1 MRKSLITVGIVAASL
16 LMGCKGFGGS
26 DTEITPGE
34 VKVNQSHEMENPGTV
49 TDRTIEIKINPKSEP
64 VQAKPLSKFV
74 VNEGL
79 SEPIFDTALMSE
91 PLPAVEGDDSTKIKL
106 PGDKEMSIPK
116 GESVTINIKEN
127 IKESSKKVSD
137 KSSAESK
144 GSGIKTNGD
153 VKNFDSSAP
162 NAELKGVGNGDGG
175 NSGFK
180 GFQEAVKSGSSLLIW
195 LGAALIVAG
204 VVVGWGLK
212 EIRIGIAL
220 ALGGGVLIGTSV
232 LIDQFPWVFLA
243 IPVAVLGIGAY
254 LFIYMQQ
261 HGLTLKTIVTG
272 IEDTD
277 PEAAAKV
284 KASISEAAGANY
296 DKVKSVVS
304 KTKKKLGL

>member
-1 MRKSLITVGIVAASL
+1 MRKSLITVGIITAAL
-16 LMGCKGFGGS
+16 LTGCKGFGGS

-49 TDRTIEIKINPKSEP
+49 TDRTIEIKVNPKSAP

-91 PLPAVEGDDSTKIKL
+91 PLPPVDDDGTHLKINGNEL
-106 PGDKEMSIPK
+106 SVPK
-116 GESVTINIKEN
+116 GDSVTVTIKEN

-153 VKNFDSSAP
+153 VKNFNSSAP
-162 NAELKGVGNGDGG
+162 NARLKDAGSGDGG
-175 NSGFK
+175 TSTFE
-180 GFQEAVKSGSSLLIW
+180 GFQEVVKSGSSLLVW
-195 LGAALIVAG
+195 LGAFLVIAGG
-204 VVVGWGLK
+204 VVAFGLK
-212 EIRIGIAL
+212 EIRIGVAL
-220 ALGGGVLIGTSV
+220 AIGGGVLIGTSV
-232 LIDQFPWVFLA
+232 LIEQFPWVFLA
-243 IPVAVLGIGAY
+243 IPIAAIGIGAY
-254 LFIYMQQ
+254 LFIYMHN
-261 HGLTLKTIVTG
+261 HGLTLKTIITG
-272 IEDTD
+272 IEDSD

-284 KASISEAAGANY
+284 KASISDAAGANY